1 MSSLKYAI
9 VFHLKHKHTFHYD
22 YVTVRKDGVLSFF
35 TPVRDGLLFETK
47 QDACLWLK
55 STGESALKGKI
66 RPDTYKVVR
75 IEYVLIDMQKEI

>member
-55 STGESALKGKI
+55 STGEAALKEKI

-75 IEYVLIDMQKEI
+75 IEYVLIDMQKEL